1 MSGAFKTIYIDQV
14 IKILEQT
21 LSKNQMRILMVPLAQ
36 TAFQVKIEKVQGT
49 LFESNLI
56 TAR

>member
-36 TAFQVKIEKVQGT
+36 TAFQVKIEKAQGT

>member
-14 IKILEQT
+14 IKILEQA

-36 TAFQVKIEKVQGT
+36 TAFQVKIKKAQGT